1 MIYDLIS
8 HLIHSL
14 FSEVA
19 KKVDAKTEEKELNA
33 KTKLAAKKVDAKTE
47 EKELNAKTKLARLFK
62 VCKSKMLY
70 R

>member
-19 KKVDAKTEEKELNA
+19 KKVEAKTEEKELNA
-33 KTKLAAKKVDAKTE
+33 KTKLQ
-47 EKELNAKTKLARLFK
+47 LARLFK
-62 VCKSKMLY
+62 V
-70 R
+70 